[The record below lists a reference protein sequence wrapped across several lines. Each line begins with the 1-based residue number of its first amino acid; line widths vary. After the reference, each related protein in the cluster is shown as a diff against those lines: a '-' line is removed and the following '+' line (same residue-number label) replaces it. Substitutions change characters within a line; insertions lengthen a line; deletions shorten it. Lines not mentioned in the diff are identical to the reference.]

1 MRIIT
6 KLSLIS
12 LFLLSLLSSTTFAES
27 NWQKGRELKYDLV
40 WEQIPAVCGTTETIQ
55 KYLDDNSFM
64 LYTLSIGRSGA
75 SDEGQPVYVVSTFI
89 TPEEDQQL
97 IVISVPGKLH
107 TCMIAHSF
115 DLKIDGLEYDLF
127 KKNSR

>member
-12 LFLLSLLSSTTFAES
+12 LFILSLLSSTTFAEET
-27 NWQKGRELKYDLV
+27 WQKGKELKYDLV

-55 KYLDDNSFM
+55 KYIADNKFLIATIS
-64 LYTLSIGRSGA
+64 LGRSGA
-75 SDEGQPVYVVSTFI
+75 DKDGQPVYVVSTFI
-89 TPEEDQQL
+89 TAKEDQQL
-97 IVISVPGKLH
+97 IVISVPGILH
-107 TCMIAHSF
+107 TCMISHSF
-115 DLKIDGLEYDLF
+115 DLKIDGLEYDEY